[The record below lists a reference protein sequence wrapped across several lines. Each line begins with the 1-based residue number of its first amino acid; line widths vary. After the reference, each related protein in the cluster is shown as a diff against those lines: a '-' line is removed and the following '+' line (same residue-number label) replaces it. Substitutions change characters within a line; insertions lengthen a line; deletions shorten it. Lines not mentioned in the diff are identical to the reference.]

1 MRIITQFVFLLLISN
16 SAFATLEL
24 KLIKDEKFIY
34 VLLLNEGW
42 DSERV
47 KPNMCLS
54 DFGALSFTFVN
65 KNDEEYELTSLLHE
79 RCDRKYQVDV
89 ESSGLVGKFFD
100 IEGLSSLYRLE
111 TGSYSVSAELCEPDR
126 IKPVRCIK
134 SNVISISN

>member
-34 VLLLNEGW
+34 VLLNEGW

-54 DFGALSFTFVN
+54 DFGALSFTYC
-65 KNDEEYELTSLLHE
+65 K
-79 RCDRKYQVDV
+79 
-89 ESSGLVGKFFD
+89 
-100 IEGLSSLYRLE
+100 
-111 TGSYSVSAELCEPDR
+111 
-126 IKPVRCIK
+126 
-134 SNVISISN
+134 

>member
-1 MRIITQFVFLLLISN
+1 MRIIAQFIFLLLFSN
-16 SAFATLEL
+16 NAFATLEL

-54 DFGALSFTFVN
+54 DLGALSFTFLSENN
-65 KNDEEYELTSLLHE
+65 KEYKLTSMFNE
-79 RCDRKYQVDV
+79 RCDRKYAVDV
-89 ESSGLVGKFFD
+89 VSNGLVGKFLD
-100 IEGLSSLYRLE
+100 IEGLSSLYGLE